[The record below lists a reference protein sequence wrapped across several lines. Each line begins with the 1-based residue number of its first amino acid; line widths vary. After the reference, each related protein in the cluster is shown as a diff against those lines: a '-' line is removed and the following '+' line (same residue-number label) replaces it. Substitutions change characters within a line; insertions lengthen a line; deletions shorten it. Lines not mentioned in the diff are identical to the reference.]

1 MNAGNEEKQGRQK
14 VLSYNRSKECNMNNQ
29 KPTRLRGNTM
39 VRSLVRETRLS
50 MDQIIYPLFIV
61 EGEGVREEISSMK
74 DQYHLSIDVLAE
86 EVKHLH
92 SLGIRNLLIF
102 GTPDNK
108 DSKASSGY
116 DNDGVIQRAVR
127 TIKDHFTDIYII
139 TDICLCPFKDDGHCC
154 VYHSDGRIDREQSL
168 ELLGKIA
175 LSHVCSGA
183 DMVAPSD
190 MMDGRIGYIR
200 QLLDEN
206 GYEHV
211 PIMAYSAKFASSF
224 YGPFR
229 EALHSAPTFGDRKMY
244 QMDPSNGREAI
255 KEMTLDYEEGA
266 DILMVKPAMPYLD
279 VIKAAKDTFL
289 VPIAAYQV
297 SGEYAMLRTTIDAG
311 LIEERAIYES
321 LLSIRRGGADMIITY
336 FAKEL
341 KRLLSEVK
349 L

>member
-1 MNAGNEEKQGRQK
+1 
-14 VLSYNRSKECNMNNQ
+14 MNNQ
-29 KPTRLRGNTM
+29 KPTRLRGNSM
-39 VRSLVRETRLS
+39 VRRLVRETRLS

-74 DQYHLSIDVLAE
+74 DQYHLSVDVLVE
-86 EVKHLH
+86 EVKQLQL
-92 SLGIRNLLIF
+92 LGIQNLLIF
-102 GTPDNK
+102 GTPDKK
-108 DSKASSGY
+108 DSQATSGY
-116 DNDGVIQRAVR
+116 DKDGVIQRAVR
-127 TIKDHFTDIYII
+127 AIKANFPEIYVI

-154 VYHSDGRIDREQSL
+154 VYTLEGQINRELSL

-175 LSHVCSGA
+175 LSHVWAGA

-200 QLLDEN
+200 QLLDSN
-206 GYEHV
+206 GQEHI

-255 KEMTLDYEEGA
+255 KEMILDFEEGA

-279 VIKAAKDTFL
+279 VIKEAKATFL

-311 LIEERAIYES
+311 LIEEKAIYES

-341 KRLLSEVK
+341 KRLITEVK

>member
-1 MNAGNEEKQGRQK
+1 
-14 VLSYNRSKECNMNNQ
+14 MNNQ
-29 KPTRLRGNTM
+29 KPTRLRGNAM
-39 VRSLVRETRLS
+39 VRRLVRENSVSL
-50 MDQIIYPLFIV
+50 DQIIYPVFVV
-61 EGEGVREEISSMK
+61 EGEGIREEISSMK
-74 DQYHLSIDVLAE
+74 DQYHLSVDALVE
-86 EVKHLH
+86 EVKQLQA
-92 SLGIRNLLIF
+92 LGIQNLLIF
-102 GTPDNK
+102 GTPDIK
-108 DSKASSGY
+108 DSQASSGY
-116 DNDGVIQRAVR
+116 DKDGVIQRAV
-127 TIKDHFTDIYII
+127 KALKAHYPELYII

-154 VYHSDGRIDREQSL
+154 VYDAAGKIDREKSL

-175 LSHVCSGA
+175 LSHVWAGA
-183 DMVAPSD
+183 DMIAPSD

-200 QLLDEN
+200 QLLDRN
-206 GYEHV
+206 GSEHI

-244 QMDPSNGREAI
+244 QMDPSNGKEAI
-255 KEMTLDYEEGA
+255 KEMTLDFEEGA
-266 DILMVKPAMPYLD
+266 DVLMVKPAMPYLD

-311 LIEERAIYES
+311 LIDEKAIYES
-321 LLSIRRGGADMIITY
+321 LLSIRRAGADMIITY

-341 KRLLSEVK
+341 KRLINEVK